1 MVVGVDIHTI
11 DTVRHGTRIFKKEL
25 MKELWTEK
33 YRPKTLDQYVFRD
46 EHQKKQIQTWVKDKS
61 IPHLLF
67 SGNAGIGKT
76 TLAKILLNEL
86 QVNDLDVLEINASRT
101 NSVDDVRAKIVN
113 FVQMIPFGD
122 FKVVLLDEADYLSPN
137 AQAALRGVMEE
148 YHTTSRFILTCNY
161 PNRVI
166 PALHSRCQ
174 GFHIERVD
182 QTEFTAR
189 VAEILMKEGVTPDL
203 ETLDTY
209 VKATYP
215 DLRKC
220 INMVQMNAQ
229 NGMLLKP
236 EKSDMG
242 ESDYKLQM
250 VELFKVGKITEAR
263 KLVCSQVRPDEVEDI
278 FKWMYNNITLFGNE
292 ARQEKAIQI
301 IKQGLVDHTLISDPE
316 INLSA
321 TMIKLSHME

>member
-229 NGMLLKP
+229 NGVLLKP